1 MALTVALALLAAMF
15 ATEPGTRWLAASID
29 WWAGDRMRVGEVSG
43 RLAQTVRV
51 RDFELRHPSL
61 DLTASDALLSWDP
74 AKLLAGEAHVS
85 ALAMDGV
92 RLVLHETPTSTD
104 AVRPAGLAFR
114 LAAPSVTVSNVI
126 VVAGGEEIPVES
138 VTLSA
143 HLTEGRLTVADLNI
157 AGTTWRLSANGTVV
171 PVKPFELD
179 LHAQWTSHVDGTAQE
194 GRLTI
199 AGNSNSLDFDAAMQA
214 PFGLRSSGRLRRT
227 PNAYEVVA
235 TGAWQEARWP
245 LVGPPSVRSREGRF
259 ELGGALDALSLAL
272 DLDLVADRMPS
283 TRLTVE
289 GTGSIEPS
297 AALPFAFAARWR
309 AVTASD
315 ATLSGE
321 LDASG
326 DIEHV
331 VLRPSVHSPFAASA
345 EAALSLGDEASFE
358 AVAQWSGL
366 FWPLAGT
373 QVVTSPEGR
382 LEARGTAALTE
393 LGLTAALEA
402 PERVR
407 DGHVSATATVS
418 VIGETDVSGSFAW
431 DAEIV
436 SHGARL
442 RGAGTA
448 YGNPSGVLR
457 FSHALSAPFAVS
469 STGEVTI
476 ADPAPEIRM
485 VSEWVDLRWPKDG
498 PDALSSPRGVL
509 EVQGWLDD
517 FHAVLDA
524 GFDPARGGGTLRME
538 ARGGATAHDGHVDV
552 EWRASLADGRSFAG
566 RGRVDGGTDQA
577 RVTHVL
583 TVPFELTTK
592 GVVDS
597 PVAAPE
603 LRLTGAWRDLR
614 WPPDR
619 SARYRSAG
627 GTYTLNGPMDALE
640 VRVDGTLDVDSL
652 PPAHVTMT
660 GTLDDTG
667 VDLEPLMISTLGGQA
682 TARGRVRLRPGV
694 DWNLEIDAH
703 GLDPGRWWPQWNG
716 TLDAAAVVQGRMVDR
731 APHTTVDV
739 RRLHGRLRDHPVE
752 GRGTV
757 AMAGERLRMH
767 DVSLR
772 SGDNRL
778 ELDGEYHREMDL
790 AFSLE
795 APNLS
800 AVLPEGNG
808 RLAGKGVLRGSAAS
822 PRMTI
827 QLAGQDMRYRDW
839 AARRLEVD
847 VELSNPQL
855 PSRVMVQVEGARVG
869 QHPIESVEL
878 GADGTLAAHTAHAAV
893 RSSLGDLD
901 LRFSGGME
909 AGRWLG
915 ELVDTTLVTSGG
927 ETWRLVR
934 ASELSVDA
942 DRVRIERTCLSTDTG
957 ANACADLERTPVVRS
972 SIGVEAVPLSVLRP
986 WLPAESN
993 LTGVL
998 DAEGAWSLDDGR
1010 LGGNVAASVSPG
1022 ELTVLL
1028 GQDERLS
1035 VAHADTELNIM
1046 IAESRAEIDFHS
1058 VLGGDGPV
1066 RGHLL
1071 VEGQGQDASLDGT
1084 IEMSLPRLDPIA
1096 AFVAGPLAAEGEA
1109 FIEARIGGTVGAPRA
1124 RGVARIEVDRAQIHD
1139 LGIELFDSRVEARAD
1154 DGQRVAIDGVL
1165 RSGDGHLNIDGSGLL
1180 EAGGGWTA
1188 NELVVTGQL
1197 FEIVRL
1203 PEAVVTV
1210 SPDLTVAAVGDSLE
1224 MNGRMVVPWA
1234 RITPSESTED
1244 AVGVSGD
1251 EVLVD
1256 RTGTASQP
1264 ESDRGPDVVTDLVVA
1279 LGDDVVFDGYGLLA
1293 RLSGD
1298 IRVRHAP
1305 GGVLEAFGTLDLVDG
1320 QFTLYGQRLD
1330 IEHGR
1335 VTLAGPLNDPGLDIR
1350 AVRRTGDATA
1360 GIIIGGTVSDPSS
1373 RVFSEPPLEEA
1384 EAFSLLLTGR
1394 TVSSADEREAAL
1406 LSQAALNLGLEGA
1419 ERIGM
1424 RIRSVLG
1431 IDELSVGGLGDAGDA
1446 SLILG
1451 KRLSAD
1457 LGVRYVH
1464 SLVRQTGSVFVNY
1477 RLTEHLSLE
1486 AESGVRQG
1494 LDLLFSIER
1503 DDAS

>member
-1 MALTVALALLAAMF
+1 MLAVTLVLLAAMP

-29 WWAGDRMRVGEVSG
+29 WWAGDRVRIGEVSG
-43 RLAQTVRV
+43 SLAQTVRV
-51 RDFELRHPSL
+51 RGFELRHPSL
-61 DLTASDALLSWDP
+61 DLTASDAVLSWSP

-92 RLVLHETPTSTD
+92 RLVLHEIAASTD
-104 AVRPAGLAFR
+104 AVRPTGLAFR
-114 LAAPSVTVSNVI
+114 LAAPSVTVTNVT

-143 HLTEGRLTVADLNI
+143 QFTEAQLTLADLDI
-157 AGTTWRLSANGTVV
+157 AGTTWRLTANGTVV
-171 PVKPFELD
+171 PVEPFELD
-179 LHAQWTSHVDGTAQE
+179 LQAQWASHVDGTAQE

-199 AGNSNSLDFDAAMQA
+199 AGNSHSLDFDAAMQA

-227 PNAYEVVA
+227 PQGYDVAA
-235 TGAWQEARWP
+235 TGTWRYLRWP
-245 LVGPPSVRSREGRF
+245 LLGPPSVRSSEGRF
-259 ELGGALDALSLAL
+259 ELGGALDALSLVL
-272 DLDLVADRMPS
+272 DLNLVADRLPS

-289 GTGSIEPS
+289 GTGSVKPS
-297 AALPFAFAARWR
+297 PSLPFELATRWR

-315 ATLSGE
+315 TTLSGE

-331 VLRPSVHSPFAASA
+331 VLRPRVLSPFAASA
-345 EAALSLGDEASFE
+345 DAALSLGEESSFE
-358 AVAQWSGL
+358 AVAQWRGL

-382 LEARGTAALTE
+382 LEAKGTGALTE
-393 LGLTAALEA
+393 FDVTAALEA
-402 PERVR
+402 PDRVR

-418 VIGETDVSGSFAW
+418 TFGETEVTGSFDW
-431 DAEIV
+431 DAEIGPY
-436 SHGARL
+436 GARL
-442 RGAGTA
+442 RGAGKVH
-448 YGNPSGVLR
+448 GNPSGALR
-457 FSHALSAPFAVS
+457 FTHALSAPVAVS

-485 VSEWVDLRWPKDG
+485 VSEWVDLRWPTDG
-498 PDALSSPRGVL
+498 PDALSSPRGAF

-517 FHAVLDA
+517 FRAVLEA
-524 GFDPARGGGTLRME
+524 GFDAADGGGELRIE
-538 ARGGATAHDGHVDV
+538 ARGGATAEDRHVDV
-552 EWRASLADGRSFAG
+552 EWQAGLADGRAFAG

-583 TVPFELTTK
+583 TVPFELSTD

-597 PVAAPE
+597 PAGTPE
-603 LRLTGAWRDLR
+603 LRLSGVWRDLH
-614 WPPDR
+614 WPPNKSAPFR
-619 SARYRSAG
+619 SSG
-627 GTYTLNGPMDALE
+627 GTYTLNGPLDALE
-640 VRVDGTLDVDSL
+640 VQLDGALDAGAL
-652 PPAHVTMT
+652 PPAQVALT
-660 GTLDDTG
+660 GRLDDTG
-667 VDLEPLMISTLGGQA
+667 LDLEPLLVQALGGQT
-682 TARGRVRLRPGV
+682 TARGRVGWGHDI
-694 DWNLEIDAH
+694 DWNLEVDAH
-703 GLDPGRWWPQWNG
+703 GLDPGRRWPQWNG
-716 TLDAAAVVQGRMVDR
+716 TLDAAAVVRGRMVDGS
-731 APHTTVDV
+731 PHTTVDV
-739 RRLHGRLRDHPVE
+739 RTLQGRLRDHPVE
-752 GRGTV
+752 GSGTV
-757 AMAGERLRMH
+757 VIAGERLRAQ

-795 APNLS
+795 ASNLS
-800 AVLPEGNG
+800 AVLPDANG
-808 RLAGKGVLRGSAAS
+808 SLAGEGVLRGSVAS
-822 PRMTI
+822 PRMTMR
-827 QLAGQDMRYRDW
+827 LAGQDLRYRDW
-839 AARRLEVD
+839 AAKRLEVD
-847 VELSNPQL
+847 VDLSNSQL

-869 QHPIESVEL
+869 QQPIESVEL

-901 LRFSGGME
+901 LRFSGGMK

-915 ELVDTTLVTSGG
+915 ELVDTTFITSGG

-957 ANACADLERTPVVRS
+957 ANACADLERTHVVRS
-972 SIGVEAVPLSVLRP
+972 SIGVGAIPLSVLRP

-998 DAEGAWSLDDGR
+998 DAEGAWSLEDGR
-1010 LGGNVAASVSPG
+1010 LGGNVAASASPG

-1028 GQDERLS
+1028 GQGERLS
-1035 VAHADTELNIM
+1035 VAHADTELNIA

-1084 IEMSLPRLDPIA
+1084 IEASLPRLDPIA

-1124 RGVARIEVDRAQIHD
+1124 RGAARIEVDRAQIHD

-1165 RSGDGHLNIDGSGLL
+1165 RSGDGHLNINGSGQL

-1188 NELVVTGQL
+1188 NEIAVTGES
-1197 FEIVRL
+1197 FEILRL

-1210 SPDLTVAAVGDSLE
+1210 SPDVTVATVGDALE
-1224 MNGRMVVPWA
+1224 MNGRVVVPWA
-1234 RITPSESTED
+1234 RITPRESSEG
-1244 AVGVSGD
+1244 AVAVSDD
-1251 EVLVD
+1251 EVLVE
-1256 RTGTASQP
+1256 RTGAVSHP
-1264 ESDRGPDVVTDLVVA
+1264 ESGRGPDVVADLVVA
-1279 LGDDVVFDGYGLLA
+1279 LGEEVVFDGYGLLS

-1320 QFTLYGQRLD
+1320 QFILYGQRLD

-1360 GIIIGGTVSDPSS
+1360 GIVIGGTVSDPSS
-1373 RVFSEPPLEEA
+1373 RVYSEPPLEEA

-1464 SLVRQTGSVFVNY
+1464 WLVRQAGSVFVNF
-1477 RLTEHLSLE
+1477 RLTDNLSLE

-1494 LDLLFSIER
+1494 LDLLFRIER
-1503 DDAS
+1503 DD